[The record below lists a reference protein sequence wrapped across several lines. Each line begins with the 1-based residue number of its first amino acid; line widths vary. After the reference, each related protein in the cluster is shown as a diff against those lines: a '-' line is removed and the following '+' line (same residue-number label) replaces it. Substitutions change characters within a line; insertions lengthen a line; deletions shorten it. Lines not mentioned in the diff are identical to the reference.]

1 MKKIFRFVV
10 LAVAILSA
18 TSLYAQEDP
27 QKQTVIIEPFTTAQG
42 ISPSVTDNVRSAVI
56 TGLNTVNRVDIIDAL
71 ADSRLKGL
79 FAEKNYEDVVNEDNW
94 QQESTA
100 AYKAL
105 NANFLLKGNVE
116 MYELYKR
123 TDENG
128 NVSFYCML
136 NFTLQL
142 TDLNDGSIKGS
153 KSYQLNELSVSNV
166 DEAFNNCLKKI
177 TGGRNELG
185 INMKPE
191 VLGFCN
197 DYFKVVTYILEL
209 GETNKKGVLVDLWIS
224 GGEELGDQKGSVFYV
239 YKEKKI
245 GSKVIREKIAEI
257 VAEEVMDG
265 VTRCKVKAKES
276 PIIQQEFNAGTQLEV
291 ELDHQSGDVLKDFGK
306 AIFG

>member
-1 MKKIFRFVV
+1 MFRFVV

-27 QKQTVIIEPFTTAQG
+27 EKQTVIIEPFSTSPG
-42 ISPSVTDNVRSAVI
+42 ISTTITDNVRSAVI
-56 TGLNTVNRVDIIDAL
+56 TGLNTVNRVHIVDAL
-71 ADSRLKGL
+71 TDSRLKGL
-79 FAEKNYEDVVNEDNW
+79 FAEKNYEDVVNEYNW

-116 MYELYKR
+116 MYELYKK

-128 NVSFYCML
+128 NVTFFCML

-166 DEAFNNCLKKI
+166 DDAFNNCLKKI
-177 TGGRNELG
+177 TGGRNGLG

-197 DYFKVVTYILEL
+197 EYFKVTTYIIEL
-209 GETNKKGVLVDLWIS
+209 GETNKKGVVVDLWIS
-224 GGEELGDQKGSVFYV
+224 GGEEIGYQKGSVFYV
-239 YKEKKI
+239 YKQKKI

-257 VAEEVMDG
+257 VAEEVMEG
-265 VTRCKVKAKES
+265 LTRCKVKAKES

-291 ELDHQSGDVLKDFGK
+291 ILDHQSGDGLKEFGK

>member
-1 MKKIFRFVV
+1 MFRFVV

-27 QKQTVIIEPFTTAQG
+27 QKQTVIIEPFTTSPG
-42 ISPSVTDNVRSAVI
+42 ISTSITDNVRSAVI
-56 TGLNTVNRVDIIDAL
+56 TGLNTVNRVHIVDAL

-79 FAEKNYEDVVNEDNW
+79 FAEKNYEDVVNEYNW
-94 QQESTA
+94 QQESAA

-116 MYELYKR
+116 MYELYKK

-128 NVSFYCML
+128 NVTFFCML

-153 KSYQLNELSVSNV
+153 KSYQFNELSVSNV
-166 DEAFNNCLKKI
+166 DDAFNSCLKKI
-177 TGGRNELG
+177 TGGRNDLG

-197 DYFKVVTYILEL
+197 EYFKVTTYIIEL
-209 GETNKKGVLVDLWIS
+209 GETNKKGVVVDLWIS
-224 GGEELGDQKGSVFYV
+224 GGEEIGYQKGSVFYV

-245 GSKVIREKIAEI
+245 GPKVIREKIAEI
-257 VAEEVMDG
+257 VAEEVMEG
-265 VTRCKVKAKES
+265 LTRCKVKAKEA

-291 ELDHQSGDVLKDFGK
+291 VLDHQSGDGLKEFGK

>member
-1 MKKIFRFVV
+1 MFCFVV

-27 QKQTVIIEPFTTAQG
+27 QKQTVIIEPFTTSPG
-42 ISPSVTDNVRSAVI
+42 ISTSITDNVRSAVI
-56 TGLNTVNRVDIIDAL
+56 TGLNTVNRVHIVDAL

-79 FAEKNYEDVVNEDNW
+79 FAEKNYEDVVNEYNW
-94 QQESTA
+94 QQESAA

-116 MYELYKR
+116 MYELYKK

-128 NVSFYCML
+128 NVTFYCML

-166 DEAFNNCLKKI
+166 DDAFNSCLKKI
-177 TGGRNELG
+177 TGGRNDLG

-197 DYFKVVTYILEL
+197 EYFKVTTYIIEL
-209 GETNKKGVLVDLWIS
+209 GETNKKGVVVDLWIS
-224 GGEELGDQKGSVFYV
+224 GGEEIGYQKGSVFYV

-245 GSKVIREKIAEI
+245 GPKVIREKIAEI
-257 VAEEVMDG
+257 VAEEVMEG
-265 VTRCKVKAKES
+265 LTRCKVKAKES

-291 ELDHQSGDVLKDFGK
+291 VLDHQSGDGLKEFGK

>member
-1 MKKIFRFVV
+1 MFRFVV

-27 QKQTVIIEPFTTAQG
+27 KKQTVIIEPFTTSPG
-42 ISPSVTDNVRSAVI
+42 ISASITDNVRSAVI
-56 TGLNTVNRVDIIDAL
+56 TGLNTVNRVHIVDAL

-79 FAEKNYEDVVNEDNW
+79 FAEKNYEDVVNEYNW
-94 QQESTA
+94 QQESAA

-116 MYELYKR
+116 MYELYKK

-128 NVSFYCML
+128 NVTFYCML

-166 DEAFNNCLKKI
+166 DDAFNSCLKKI
-177 TGGRNELG
+177 TGGRNDLG

-197 DYFKVVTYILEL
+197 EYFKVTTYIIEL
-209 GETNKKGVLVDLWIS
+209 GETNKKGVVVDLWIS
-224 GGEELGDQKGSVFYV
+224 GGEEIGYQKGSVFYV

-245 GSKVIREKIAEI
+245 GPKVIREKIAEI
-257 VAEEVMDG
+257 VAEEVMEG
-265 VTRCKVKAKES
+265 LTRCKVKAKEA

-291 ELDHQSGDVLKDFGK
+291 VLDHQSGDGLKEFGK